1 MEKGTSNIQSVKTK
15 TMTKAV
21 LNLMIIQDMCWV
33 ETPVT
38 GNILYC

>member
-21 LNLMIIQDMCWV
+21 LNLVIQDMCWV